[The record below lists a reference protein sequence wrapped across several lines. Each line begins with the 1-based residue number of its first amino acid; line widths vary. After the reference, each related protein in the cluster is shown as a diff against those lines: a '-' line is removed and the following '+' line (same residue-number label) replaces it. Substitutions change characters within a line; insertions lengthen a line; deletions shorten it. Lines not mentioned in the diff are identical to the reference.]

1 MLVEDDPSIRLL
13 LRDMLSVF
21 GVEKI
26 VTVSDGTKAFP
37 ELRQFP
43 ADIVITNW
51 VMEPLDGLE
60 FTRIV
65 RNQPDS
71 PNPFVP
77 IIMLTSQG
85 AFDRVQE
92 AHDNGVTEFLVKPLT
107 AQALYT
113 RIANVIQKPRQFVRA
128 PEYFGPDR
136 RCTIKGFFRG
146 EERRAEA
153 EDDENE
159 VS

>member
-60 FTRIV
+60 FTRII

-77 IIMLTSQG
+77 IIMMTSRNLRDEVER
-85 AFDRVQE
+85 ARDI
-92 AHDNGVTEFLVKPLT
+92 GVTKYLVKPIT
-107 AQALYT
+107 AEGL
-113 RIANVIQKPRQFVRA
+113 RSKIVSVIENPREFIRG
-128 PEYFGPDR
+128 PHYIGPDR
-136 RCTIKGFFRG
+136 RRTHGLYG
-146 EERRAEA
+146 GADRRKVA
-153 EDDENE
+153 
-159 VS
+159 

>member
-13 LRDMLSVF
+13 LRDMLSTF

-26 VTVSDGTKAFP
+26 VTVRDGTKAFP
-37 ELRQFP
+37 GLRQFP
-43 ADIVITNW
+43 ADIVITDW

-85 AFDRVQE
+85 AFDRV
-92 AHDNGVTEFLVKPLT
+92 
-107 AQALYT
+107 
-113 RIANVIQKPRQFVRA
+113 
-128 PEYFGPDR
+128 
-136 RCTIKGFFRG
+136 
-146 EERRAEA
+146 
-153 EDDENE
+153 
-159 VS
+159 

>member
-1 MLVEDDPSIRLL
+1 MSRGKILLVEDDPSMLLL
-13 LRDMLSVF
+13 LRDMLSAF

-26 VTVSDGTKAFP
+26 VTVSDGTKAFS

-43 ADIVITNW
+43 ADIVITDR

-60 FTRIV
+60 FTRMV

-92 AHDNGVTEFLVKPLT
+92 ARDNGVTEFLVKPVT

-113 RIANVIQKPRQFVRA
+113 RIANVLQKPRQFVRA
-128 PEYFGPDR
+128 SEYFGPDR
-136 RCTIKGFFRG
+136 RQTHGLYG
-146 EERRAEA
+146 SADRRKVA
-153 EDDENE
+153 
-159 VS
+159 